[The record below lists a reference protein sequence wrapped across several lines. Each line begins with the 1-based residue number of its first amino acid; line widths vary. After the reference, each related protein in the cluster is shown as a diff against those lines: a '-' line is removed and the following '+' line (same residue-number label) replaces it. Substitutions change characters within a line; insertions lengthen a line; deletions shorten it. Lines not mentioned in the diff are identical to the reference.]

1 MDKEYEVIWD
11 SPSAGSR
18 DSMPA
23 GNGDIGLNVWVEEN
37 GDLLVYVSK
46 TDAWDENGRLLK
58 LGRLR
63 VSLTPNAL
71 LRRPFRQTLSLRRG
85 EVAIEAGTAG
95 ESVRI
100 AVWCDANRPAVHV
113 EAQADR
119 PVAIAVRLELWRT
132 EERVV
137 PKEELRGFYGYMNAP
152 EPRVEAPDTVAE
164 TEDDSVIWFHR
175 NERSVWQATMEHQG
189 LGPLT
194 ATLTDPLLGL
204 TTGARM
210 AGTGFR
216 RVGACELA
224 TEREV
229 TEAALTVVV
238 HGAQTGSAGE
248 WLAQLQEHAA
258 ASGAVP
264 LAAARAAHRD
274 WWDAFWRR
282 SYIELGEGAA
292 GAAESGMAKAGEAAE
307 SGTAKAGE
315 AATVARGYAL
325 QRYLLACAGRG
336 RHPIKFNGS
345 LFTMDIDVQSENQ
358 PRENFNADYRRWG
371 GHYWFQNTRLMYWP
385 MLAAGDCDLM
395 SPLFA
400 MYERA
405 LPLAVGRTR
414 LYYGHEGAYFPE
426 TMAFW
431 GTYANDNY
439 GWNREGL
446 PIAHVVNGYIRY
458 YWQGGLELVAMMLA
472 YDAYAA
478 DASFRETTLLPL
490 AEAIIGFYDAHY
502 PRDAAGLLRI
512 EPASA
517 LETWHEAV
525 NPAPELAGLRHV
537 LAALLA
543 CGDGVWPERCTAQ
556 WRRML
561 GELPQV
567 SLDVSDGE
575 TRIAAA
581 EELIGPIMNVENPEL
596 YAVFPYPL
604 YAVGSGAEEIGRRTF
619 AARRVKRGVGWHQDG
634 IQAAWLGLAEEA
646 WQDVASRFGAPFGRF
661 PGFFGPNYDWVPDQD
676 HGAAAMMALQSMLL
690 QTRGDAIYVLP
701 AWPSELPVR
710 FKLHAGRGTTVEATY
725 EPGQPVRLQV
735 EPAARR
741 RDVVVCCGGG
751 AE

>member
-1 MDKEYEVIWD
+1 MREEYEVSWD
-11 SPSAGSR
+11 SRGAGSR
-18 DSMPA
+18 DSMPT
-23 GNGDIGLNVWVEEN
+23 GNGDIGLNVWAEES

-85 EVAIEAGTAG
+85 EVAIEAGADG
-95 ESVRI
+95 ERVRI
-100 AVWCDANRPAVHV
+100 AIWCDANRPAVHV

-119 PVAIAVRLELWRT
+119 PVAIRVRLELWRT
-132 EERVV
+132 EERVI
-137 PKEELRGFYGYMNAP
+137 PKEELRGFYGYIHAP
-152 EPRVEAPDTVAE
+152 EPLVEAPDTVVE
-164 TEDDSVIWFHR
+164 TVDNSVIWYHR
-175 NERSVWQATMEHQG
+175 NERSVWGATMEHQG
-189 LGPLT
+189 LGPLK
-194 ATLTDPLLGL
+194 ASLPDPLLGL

-210 AGTGFR
+210 AGAGFR
-216 RVGACELA
+216 RIGPCELA

-229 TEAALTVVV
+229 TEAALAVVV

-248 WLAQLQEHAA
+248 WLAQLREQAA
-258 ASGAVP
+258 ACDAVP
-264 LAAARAAHRD
+264 LEAAKAAHRD

-282 SYIELGEGAA
+282 SYIEPAGE
-292 GAAESGMAKAGEAAE
+292 GEAAI
-307 SGTAKAGE
+307 
-315 AATVARGYAL
+315 VARGYAL

-345 LFTMDIDVQSENQ
+345 IFTMDIDVQSENQ
-358 PRENFNADYRRWG
+358 LRENFNADYRRWG
-371 GHYWFQNTRLMYWP
+371 GHYWFQNTRLLYWP

-395 SPLFA
+395 PPLFA
-400 MYERA
+400 MYKRA
-405 LPLAVGRTR
+405 LPLALGRTR

-439 GWNREGL
+439 GWNRDGL
-446 PIAHVVNGYIRY
+446 PISHVVNGYIRY

-472 YDAYAA
+472 YDAFAA
-478 DASFRETTLLPL
+478 DATFRETTLLPL
-490 AEAIIGFYDAHY
+490 AEAILDFYDAHY

-537 LAALLA
+537 LTELLA
-543 CGDGVWPERCTAQ
+543 YGDGVWPERRTAQ

-567 SLDVSDGE
+567 PLDASGGE
-575 TRIAAA
+575 TCIAAA

-604 YAVGSGAEEIGRRTF
+604 HAIGSGAEEIGRRTF
-619 AARRVKRGVGWHQDG
+619 AARRVKRAVGWHQDG

-676 HGAAAMMALQSMLL
+676 HGAAAMLALQSMLL

-701 AWPSELPVR
+701 AWLRERPVR
-710 FKLHAGRGTTVEATY
+710 FKLHAGRGTTVEAAY
-725 EPGQPVRLQV
+725 EPGRPVRLKV
-735 EPAARR
+735 EPAERR
-741 RDVVVCCGGG
+741 KDVVICCGDG
-751 AE
+751 AQGLEEAAE